1 MEWLGK
7 QVKIVMRDGYTKCGR
22 LIAEDGL
29 FLEIEYNNRNGAE
42 RIAKSEVA
50 SIKLDEG
57 GRQ

>member
-1 MEWLGK
+1 MDWTGK
-7 QVKIVMRDGYTKCGR
+7 RVKIVMRDGYTKYGR
-22 LIAEDGL
+22 LISEDEL

-57 GRQ
+57 VRA